1 MRRAPITEDH
11 GEFGVKL
18 GECGAQGALAGWV
31 GTASEVAGDGKRSM
45 RKEISEVESI
55 HRLAVRLLSRFAR

>member
-11 GEFGVKL
+11 GEVGVKL
-18 GECGAQGALAGWV
+18 GECGAKGALAGGV
-31 GTASEVAGDGKRSM
+31 GTASEVAGNGKRSV
-45 RKEISEVESI
+45 RNEISEVESI